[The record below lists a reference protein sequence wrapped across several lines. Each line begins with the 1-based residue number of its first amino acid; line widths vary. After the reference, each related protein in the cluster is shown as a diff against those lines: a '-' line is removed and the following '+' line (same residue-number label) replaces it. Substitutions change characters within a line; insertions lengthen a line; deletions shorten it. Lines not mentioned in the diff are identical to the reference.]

1 MGARSPSMN
10 SVLSPTCPHGLRPGT
25 TVCLHCRAEA
35 RAKQSKD
42 RWIVVARVG
51 VAGLGVGAVLAL
63 MIVGVIVITP
73 EASSTARTVDSAD
86 PIVSQAAK
94 ATKAA
99 PTRTTASAA
108 SVAAAPVRPTPTA
121 RLVPAISEGRR
132 ELGDSMFAVREGD
145 QVTVHFD
152 TEERRTRHDWKFED
166 VVRATLPVVFGP
178 DVRVALDSVPEGT
191 FARGGDLLNELPT
204 RGITLELPDGH
215 ELRVYPITR
224 PGRDG
229 PLVVAYRA
237 SATGN

>member
-1 MGARSPSMN
+1 MA
-10 SVLSPTCPHGLRPGT
+10 
-25 TVCLHCRAEA
+25 
-35 RAKQSKD
+35 
-42 RWIVVARVG
+42 ARVG
-51 VAGLGVGAVLAL
+51 VAGLGVGAVLAII
-63 MIVGVIVITP
+63 IVGVVAITP

-86 PIVSQAAK
+86 AIVSQAARS
-94 ATKAA
+94 TKAPVTRVA
-99 PTRTTASAA
+99 TPTVSAA
-108 SVAAAPVRPTPTA
+108 SVAAAPARPAAPKA

-152 TEERRTRHDWKFED
+152 TEERRTRFDWKFED

-178 DVRVALDSVPEGT
+178 EVRVALDSVREGT
-191 FARGGDLLNELPT
+191 LARGGDLLNELPT

-215 ELRVYPITR
+215 ELRVFPITR

-237 SATGN
+237 AVTGN

>member
-1 MGARSPSMN
+1 MA
-10 SVLSPTCPHGLRPGT
+10 
-25 TVCLHCRAEA
+25 
-35 RAKQSKD
+35 
-42 RWIVVARVG
+42 ARVG
-51 VAGLGVGAVLAL
+51 VAGLGVGAVLAIL
-63 MIVGVIVITP
+63 IVGVIAITP
-73 EASSTARTVDSAD
+73 EASSSARTVDSAD
-86 PIVSQAAK
+86 AIVSQASTS
-94 ATKAA
+94 TKVA
-99 PTRTTASAA
+99 PVRAVKNVTPAA
-108 SVAAAPVRPTPTA
+108 SVAAAPSAPSAAALKA

-152 TEERRTRHDWKFED
+152 TEERRTRFDWKFED

-178 DVRVALDSVPEGT
+178 EVRVALDSVPEGT